1 MKTRVET
8 LILVPIDLS
17 NKETVEQGIT
27 YLVKIGGKY
36 YAGGID
42 TRHGLAFSN
51 GHVWLRLSDV
61 EGIWEIK
68 AV

>member
-1 MKTRVET
+1 MDENPI
-8 LILVPIDLS
+8 LIPIDS
-17 NKETVEQGIT
+17 SDKEKIKQGVT
-27 YLVKIGGKY
+27 YLVKVSGKY

-51 GHVWLRLSDV
+51 GHVWFRLSDV

-68 AV
+68 TA